1 MITHS
6 TSKLSFS
13 TSKLCFFLILPLL
26 SFSEQSEPVFNPE
39 DIKFKPDLEE
49 RRTDLDITPGSCKP
63 VFSGRVDSEISSDF
77 SKPGLEERT
86 DSDTNTG
93 LEERTDSGID
103 TGFFKPG
110 FELRVVDSYNNM
122 DLEERTDSGM
132 NMGSFEPE
140 FDLSSEPGLEFP
152 KRIKMMIKLQK
163 RNMNKELEVVLLT
176 NSKVE
181 SIIFA
186 VRERESGE
194 RRERKE
200 EEKLLFVRKRWL

>member
-1 MITHS
+1 M
-6 TSKLSFS
+6 
-13 TSKLCFFLILPLL
+13 
-26 SFSEQSEPVFNPE
+26 
-39 DIKFKPDLEE
+39 EE
-49 RRTDLDITPGSCKP
+49 RRTDSDIISGSCKP
-63 VFSGRVDSEISSDF
+63 GFDGRVESEI
-77 SKPGLEERT
+77 KPGLEERT
-86 DSDTNTG
+86 DSATNTG
-93 LEERTDSGID
+93 LEERTDSGIN
-103 TGFFKPG
+103 TGFFKPD
-110 FELRVVDSYNNM
+110 FELRVVDSDNNM

-132 NMGSFEPE
+132 NMGSFEPG
-140 FDLSSEPGLEFP
+140 FDLSSEPGLGFP

-200 EEKLLFVRKRWL
+200 EEKLLLVRKRWL